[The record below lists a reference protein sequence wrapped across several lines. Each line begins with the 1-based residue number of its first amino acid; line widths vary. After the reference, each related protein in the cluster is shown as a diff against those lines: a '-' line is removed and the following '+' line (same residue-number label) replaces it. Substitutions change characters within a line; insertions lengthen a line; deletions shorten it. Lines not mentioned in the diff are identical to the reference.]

1 MSALLLLGIICGSVA
16 GYTEYKY
23 RKQNKMGMGMGP
35 FIPII
40 AVAAVMTTA
49 YILKFTLLA

>member
-1 MSALLLLGIICGSVA
+1 MNALLLLGIICGSVA

-23 RKQNKMGMGMGP
+23 KKLNKMRTGIGP

-40 AVAAVMTTA
+40 SILAVMTTA